1 MEYISAKEASEKW
14 GINIRTVQRLCKEG
28 QVPGAKKY
36 GTGWLLPST
45 LPRPID
51 RRRTGSRTRYL
62 GCGTVASSVPMPKDD
77 PDSVLGT
84 FRTECVRRQYEGE
97 IAYLRGDFERA
108 LRCFSDSKI
117 TDSTYLCAALVTM
130 AAAVS
135 TGNSDIYQQT
145 ERAMKRLYSTAD
157 ELTRNI
163 ADMCSSMLMLAMD
176 APELIP
182 EWIQNGDPNGRLPP
196 ESHHMMVYLFAR
208 CLMLKR
214 RCDEVVASCKTAHM
228 LSIRENSFTIIDIYM
243 GLVCAV
249 AFHNLGAAEWRDRA
263 LMLVGEAALPN
274 GFITPFSEFFRMI
287 GSAMEALYSD
297 PWPEQLER
305 IKAQHER
312 TWKHWIDFHNH
323 FTRDNIT
330 TILSQKE
337 YLIARI
343 IAHGGTYKDAAA
355 ESGLSLGTVKNTV
368 SELYSKLCISKKS
381 ELAKYIL

>member
-62 GCGTVASSVPMPKDD
+62 GCGTVASSVPMPKDN

-163 ADMCSSMLMLAMD
+163 ADMCRS
-176 APELIP
+176 
-182 EWIQNGDPNGRLPP
+182 Q
-196 ESHHMMVYLFAR
+196 
-208 CLMLKR
+208 
-214 RCDEVVASCKTAHM
+214 
-228 LSIRENSFTIIDIYM
+228 
-243 GLVCAV
+243 
-249 AFHNLGAAEWRDRA
+249 A
-263 LMLVGEAALPN
+263 LLLN
-274 GFITPFSEFFRMI
+274 
-287 GSAMEALYSD
+287 
-297 PWPEQLER
+297 
-305 IKAQHER
+305 
-312 TWKHWIDFHNH
+312 
-323 FTRDNIT
+323 
-330 TILSQKE
+330 
-337 YLIARI
+337 
-343 IAHGGTYKDAAA
+343 
-355 ESGLSLGTVKNTV
+355 
-368 SELYSKLCISKKS
+368 
-381 ELAKYIL
+381 

>member
-1 MEYISAKEASEKW
+1 MEYLSAKEASEKW

-45 LPRPID
+45 LPRPTD
-51 RRRTGSRTRYL
+51 RRRTGSRARYL
-62 GCGTVASSVPMPKDD
+62 GCGTIDSSVPMPKDD

-97 IAYLRGDFERA
+97 IAYLRGDFDRA
-108 LRCFSDSKI
+108 LRCFSDCKP

-135 TGNSDIYQQT
+135 TANYDVYRQT
-145 ERAMKRLYSTAD
+145 EQAMARLYSSAD

-163 ADMCSSMLMLAMD
+163 EDMCRSMLMLAMD

-182 EWIQNGDPNGRLPP
+182 EWVQNGDPDGRLPP
-196 ESHHMMVYLFAR
+196 ESRHMMVYLYAR
-208 CLMLKR
+208 YLIIKKR
-214 RCDEVVASCKTAHM
+214 YEEAVSACKTAHM
-228 LSIRENSFTIIDIYM
+228 LSIRENSFTMIDIYM

-249 AFHNLGAAEWRDRA
+249 AFHNLGIPEGRDRA
-263 LMLVGEAALPN
+263 LMFVGESALPH
-274 GFITPFSEFFRMI
+274 GFITPFAEYFRLT
-287 GSAMEALYSD
+287 GGAMEALYAERF
-297 PWPEQLER
+297 PKQLER
-305 IKAQHER
+305 IKAQHEQ
-312 TWKHWIDFHNH
+312 TWKRWIEFHNH

-330 TILSQKE
+330 TILSHRE
-337 YLIARI
+337 YIIARV
-343 IAHGGTYKDAAA
+343 IAGGGTYKDAAA
-355 ESGLSLGTVKNTV
+355 ESGLSLGTVKNTI
-368 SELYSKLCISKKS
+368 SQIYSKLCISKKS